1 MRRSGLLWWLGAL
14 ALALAA
20 GGLTFRVLTAAV
32 PRRAA
37 AESDVMQGVVVAAVD
52 IPARRTITAAELSIQ
67 NFPIAAVPE
76 GAATTVEQ
84 VEGKMATADL
94 FAGAPIMLPQL
105 TTPDI
110 VTRDLALSIPEG
122 KLIVAVPTRSSLIA
136 ARLVRPGDRVDLLAT
151 FEIQGTES
159 NQQRTWFESV
169 TLLQNL
175 EVHAIILPGTQLAAG
190 GGQGLGGLGGGQAA
204 EGQAASEEAP
214 RGGVFSTTTVEEPS
228 ILLAVEPQD
237 ALTIRHVL
245 DIGGVLD
252 IALRGV
258 GDGSLAV
265 TEPVDQPYLATRY
278 QFRVNR

>member
-1 MRRSGLLWWLGAL
+1 MRRSGLLWWFGAL

-32 PRRAA
+32 PQRVA
-37 AESDVMQGVVVAAVD
+37 AEGEAMRGVVVAAVD
-52 IPARRTITAAELSIQ
+52 IPARRTITAADVTIRDL
-67 NFPIAAVPE
+67 PVAAIPE
-76 GAATTVEQ
+76 GAAISLEQ
-84 VEGKMATADL
+84 VEGKMAVVDL

-122 KLIVAVPTRSSLIA
+122 KTIIAVPTRSSLIS

-151 FEIQGTES
+151 FEIQGIEN

-169 TLLQNL
+169 ALLQNL
-175 EVHAIILPGTQLAAG
+175 EVHAIILPGGQLPTEGKQGLA
-190 GGQGLGGLGGGQAA
+190 GLGGKNEADAA
-204 EGQAASEEAP
+204 AAEEAP
-214 RGGVFSTTTVEEPS
+214 RGGVFSTTTVDEPS
-228 ILLAVEPQD
+228 ILLAVESQD

-252 IALRGV
+252 IALRAV

-278 QFRVNR
+278 NIRVKR

>member
-32 PRRAA
+32 PQRVA
-37 AESDVMQGVVVAAVD
+37 AEGDTMRSVVVAAVD
-52 IPARRTITAAELSIQ
+52 IPARRTITAAELSIRDL
-67 NFPIAAVPE
+67 PVAAIPE
-76 GAATTVEQ
+76 GAAISLEQ
-84 VEGKMATADL
+84 VEGKMATVDL

-105 TTPDI
+105 ATPDI

-122 KLIVAVPTRSSLIA
+122 KSIIAVPTRSSLIS

-151 FEIQGTES
+151 FEVQGSED

-169 TLLQNL
+169 ALLQNL
-175 EVHAIILPGTQLAAG
+175 EVHAIILPGSQLPTEGRQGFA
-190 GGQGLGGLGGGQAA
+190 GLGGNDEAEAA
-204 EGQAASEEAP
+204 MAEERP

-228 ILLAVEPQD
+228 ILLAVETQD

-245 DIGGVLD
+245 DIGGVID
-252 IALRGV
+252 IALRAV
-258 GDGSLAV
+258 DDGTLAV
-265 TEPVDQPYLATRY
+265 TEPVDQAYLATRY
-278 QFRVNR
+278 NILLRR

>member
-32 PRRAA
+32 PRMAA
-37 AESDVMQGVVVAAVD
+37 AESEAMQGVVVAAVD

-84 VEGKMATADL
+84 VEGKMATVDL

-110 VTRDLALSIPEG
+110 VTRDLALSIPDG
-122 KLIVAVPTRSSLIA
+122 RLIVAVPTRSSLIA
-136 ARLVRPGDRVDLLAT
+136 ARLVRPGDHVDLLVT
-151 FEIQGTES
+151 FEITGGTGGGPS
-159 NQQRTWFESV
+159 TTFVSV

-175 EVHAIILPGTQLAAG
+175 EVHAIILPGTQLPAG
-190 GGQGLGGLGGGQAA
+190 GGQGLGGLGGGRGEGEQAA
-204 EGQAASEEAP
+204 GEEAP

-252 IALRGV
+252 IALRGA
-258 GDGSLAV
+258 GDAGLAV

-278 QFRVNR
+278 QIRVNR

>member
-32 PRRAA
+32 PRMAA
-37 AESDVMQGVVVAAVD
+37 ADSEVTRSVIVAAVD
-52 IPARRTITAAELSIQ
+52 IPARRTITADDLSIRD
-67 NFPIAAVPE
+67 FPVDAVPE
-76 GAATTVEQ
+76 GAAISLEQ
-84 VEGKMATADL
+84 VEGKMATVDL

-122 KLIVAVPTRSSLIA
+122 KSIIAVPTRSSLIA
-136 ARLVRPGDRVDLLAT
+136 ARLVRPGDHVDLLAT
-151 FEIQGTES
+151 FELSHEGSGPATE
-159 NQQRTWFESV
+159 FVSV
-169 TLLQNL
+169 ALLQNL
-175 EVHAIILPGTQLAAG
+175 EVHAIILPGTQLPTG
-190 GGQGLGGLGGGQAA
+190 GGQGLGGLGGGRA
-204 EGQAASEEAP
+204 EGEQAPIEEAP
-214 RGGVFSTTTVEEPS
+214 RGGVFSTATVEEAS
-228 ILLAVEPQD
+228 LLLAVETQD

-265 TEPVDQPYLATRY
+265 TEPVDQSYLTTRY
-278 QFRVNR
+278 RIRANR

>member
-32 PRRAA
+32 PQRVA
-37 AESDVMQGVVVAAVD
+37 AEGDTMRSVVVAAVD
-52 IPARRTITAAELSIQ
+52 IPARRTITAAELSIRDL
-67 NFPIAAVPE
+67 PVAAIPE
-76 GAATTVEQ
+76 GAAISLEQ
-84 VEGKMATADL
+84 VEGKMATVDL

-105 TTPDI
+105 ATPDI

-122 KLIVAVPTRSSLIA
+122 KSIIAVPTRSSLIS

-151 FEIQGTES
+151 FEVQGSED

-169 TLLQNL
+169 ALLQNL
-175 EVHAIILPGTQLAAG
+175 EVHAIILPGGQLPTEGRQGFA
-190 GGQGLGGLGGGQAA
+190 GLGGNDEAEAA
-204 EGQAASEEAP
+204 VAEERP

-228 ILLAVEPQD
+228 ILLAVETQD

-245 DIGGVLD
+245 DIGGVID
-252 IALRGV
+252 IALRAV
-258 GDGSLAV
+258 DDGTLAV
-265 TEPVDQPYLATRY
+265 TEPVDQAYLATRY
-278 QFRVNR
+278 NIRLRR